1 MDTFLKGRNA
11 ARPQVIDYR
20 PHGCGRV
27 RHEHQDIAA
36 NDRIKILWEGQLSNI
51 SHGKGYIAA
60 SGIVGSTACRF
71 EDRGICVDAYDL
83 AILADQLGSKK
94 RHITGTAP
102 EVQYFHTTPNAGV
115 TKQAFGK
122 GLEKCR
128 LGL

>member
-1 MDTFLKGRNA
+1 LKGRNA

-20 PHGCGRV
+20 PHGCGGV
-27 RHEHQDIAA
+27 RHEHQNIAA
-36 NDRIKILWEGQLSNI
+36 NDRIKILREGQLSNV
-51 SHGKGYIAA
+51 SRCKRYIAA
-60 SGIVGSTACRF
+60 SGIAGSTACGF

-83 AILADQLGSKK
+83 ALRADQPGNKK

-102 EVQYFHTTPNAGV
+102 EVQYFHTAPNAGV

-128 LGL
+128 LDL